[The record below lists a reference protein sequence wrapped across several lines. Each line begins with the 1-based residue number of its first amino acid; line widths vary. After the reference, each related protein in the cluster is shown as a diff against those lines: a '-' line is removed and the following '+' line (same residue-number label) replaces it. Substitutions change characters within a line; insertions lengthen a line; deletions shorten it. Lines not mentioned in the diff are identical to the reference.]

1 MQPAQVAGKMSP
13 SYKMV
18 RKYFIASIFEFVLLT
33 FMMFI
38 NADSIKGF
46 HFQSK
51 LLGLTHI
58 ATLGWITMIIFGAM
72 FQLVPVVLQVKLFSE
87 KLAEAQFWIFL
98 FGLTGMVLFFFKFD
112 TFFLAIFASLV
123 SLAMLIFIF
132 NITMSIIKVK
142 EWNITGTYI
151 AAALVYLFFTVVAGI
166 MMAINLYHP
175 YFKTNHLEYLK
186 LHAHLA
192 FIGWVSMVIM
202 GVSYKLIPMFS
213 LSHGF
218 SLKPAKWTFGFI
230 NAGLILMTVEYHL
243 PERTIM
249 LPIAT
254 LLIAVGNI
262 IFLYQVYLIMKSRVR
277 KILDVGLTYTM
288 VSFGMMFI
296 ATALGV
302 FLVFEN
308 FLKPEYLSKL
318 VLVYGYLILFGY
330 FSLIIV
336 GQMYKIVPFLVWF
349 HKFSAK
355 VGLEPVPM
363 LKDMFNEN
371 YAKVEFV
378 VMNLAL
384 TGTVAA
390 IAFENRVA
398 MYISTG
404 LMFLSSLIFMKNMF
418 SIFLTKGIKNAD

>member
-1 MQPAQVAGKMSP
+1 MQPTQIASKMSP

-18 RKYFIASIFEFVLLT
+18 RKYFVASILGFVILTLL
-33 FMMFI
+33 MLL

-46 HFQSK
+46 YFQPK

-98 FGLTGMVLFFFKFD
+98 FGLIGMVLSFFKFD
-112 TFFLAIFASLV
+112 TYLLAIFASLV
-123 SLAMLIFIF
+123 SLAILLFIF
-132 NITMSIIKVK
+132 NITLSMIKVK

-166 MMAINLYHP
+166 MMAVNLYYP

-186 LHAHLA
+186 LHALLA
-192 FIGWVSMVIM
+192 FVGWVSMIIM

-218 SLKPAKWTFGFI
+218 SLKPARWVFGFV
-230 NAGLILMTVEYHL
+230 NAGLLLLTVEYHL

-249 LPIAT
+249 LPIGT
-254 LLIAVGNI
+254 ILIAAGNLV
-262 IFLYQVYLIMKSRVR
+262 FLYQVYLIMKSRVR
-277 KILDVGLTYTM
+277 KILDIGLTYSM

-302 FLVFEN
+302 YLVFEKY
-308 FLKPEYLSKL
+308 LKPGYLEKL
-318 VLVYGYLILFGY
+318 VLIYGYLILFGY

-336 GQMYKIVPFLVWF
+336 GQMCKIVPFLVWF

-355 VGLEPVPM
+355 VGLEPVPV
-363 LKDMFNEN
+363 LKDMYDEK
-371 YAKVEFV
+371 YAKAEFV
-378 VMNLAL
+378 IMNCALA
-384 TGTVAA
+384 GTVGA
-390 IAFENRVA
+390 IAFENQLT

-404 LMFLSSLIFMKNMF
+404 LMFLSALIFMKNMF
-418 SIFLTKGIKNAD
+418 SIFLIKGIKNGN